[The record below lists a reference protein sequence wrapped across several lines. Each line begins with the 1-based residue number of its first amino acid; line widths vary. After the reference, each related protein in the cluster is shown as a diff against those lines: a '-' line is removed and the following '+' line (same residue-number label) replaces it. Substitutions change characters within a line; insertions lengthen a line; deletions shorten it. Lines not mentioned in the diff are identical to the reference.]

1 MNDRT
6 TTVTI
11 GAAEYQLRR
20 FTPAVGGYLWHRLM
34 WACNKAAQA
43 ASQGGADE
51 AENAKAATLTPE
63 QRLRTICAIG
73 FMQMDL
79 ADYEKAQLECLKASS
94 RVDAGGLPM
103 PLMASDGRWAAGTE
117 DVQVDPFL
125 VTQIMTESLVFNL
138 APYLAGS
145 SPTPAKN

>member
-6 TTVTI
+6 KNVTI

-20 FTPAVGGYLWHRLM
+20 VTPAVGGYLWHRLM

-43 ASQGGADE
+43 ARHDGDDSTDNPMTSAS
-51 AENAKAATLTPE
+51 LE

-79 ADYEKAQLECLKASS
+79 ADYEKAQAETLKATS
-94 RVDAGGLPM
+94 RVDAATGLPM
-103 PLMASDGRWAAGTE
+103 PLMASDGRWAAGT
-117 DVQVDPFL
+117 DDIQADPFV
-125 VTQIMTESLVFNL
+125 VTQIITESLVFNL

-145 SPTPAKN
+145 SPTPAKS

>member
-6 TTVTI
+6 KNVPI
-11 GAAEYQLRR
+11 GASEYQLRR
-20 FTPAVGGYLWHRLM
+20 VTPAVGGYLWHRLM

-43 ASQGGADE
+43 AHQGGE
-51 AENAKAATLTPE
+51 AAEGAEQASDLTPE

-79 ADYEKAQLECLKASS
+79 ADYEKAQMETLKATS

-103 PLMASDGRWAAGTE
+103 PLMAGDGRWTPGTE
-117 DVQVDPFL
+117 DVQTDPFL

-138 APYLAGS
+138 APYLAGN
-145 SPTPAKN
+145 SPTPAKS